1 MHLKQ
6 VMCYVCSLVFSTN
19 NLRETSMSKGRC
31 RCPLRPQNECEK
43 VVWKPD
49 LHVEHTV
56 PWVAYSWCIHFKK
69 GIRLDIANY
78 VDGEEEEES
87 GGDQSLDDHD
97 MICPMLKQERES
109 TETMKTFSYRA
120 MLSIRY
126 AHVACIYIK
135 MIPL

>member
-1 MHLKQ
+1 MEVKCVSFWL
-6 VMCYVCSLVFSTN
+6 ST
-19 NLRETSMSKGRC
+19 T
-31 RCPLRPQNECEK
+31 
-43 VVWKPD
+43 
-49 LHVEHTV
+49 
-56 PWVAYSWCIHFKK
+56 CIHCLRKKKNLNPCLIRCTITNLIKQIKWQKK

-120 MLSIRY
+120 MLSIRDCMNKESGFVQEQLMKTK
-126 AHVACIYIK
+126 AV
-135 MIPL
+135 